1 MDAKTLQGI
10 VYLVLLCAG
19 GAGLWIF
26 ILYQILGRTRRRIA
40 ELEIEHARLER
51 ELAVREVERE
61 TRGMKDEEL
70 LEDVTDL
77 FARR

>member
-1 MDAKTLQGI
+1 MLF
-10 VYLVLLCAG
+10 CAG

-26 ILYQILGRTRRRIA
+26 ILYQVLGRARQRVA
-40 ELEIEHARLER
+40 ELETERARLER
-51 ELAVREVERE
+51 ELVAREVERE

>member
-19 GAGLWIF
+19 GAGLWIY
-26 ILYQILGRTRRRIA
+26 ILYQILGRSRRRIA
-40 ELEIEHARLER
+40 ELETEHARLER

-61 TRGMKDEEL
+61 TRSMKDEAL

>member
-1 MDAKTLQGI
+1 MDTKTLQGI

-40 ELEIEHARLER
+40 ELETERARLER

>member
-26 ILYQILGRTRRRIA
+26 ILYQVLGRTRQRVA
-40 ELEIEHARLER
+40 ELETERARLER
-51 ELAVREVERE
+51 ELAMREVERE
-61 TRGMKDEEL
+61 TRAMKDEEL

>member
-1 MDAKTLQGI
+1 MDARTLQGI

-26 ILYQILGRTRRRIA
+26 ILYQILGRARRRIA
-40 ELEIEHARLER
+40 ELETEHAKLEP

-61 TRGMKDEEL
+61 TRSMKDEAL

>member
-1 MDAKTLQGI
+1 MDANTLQGI

-26 ILYQILGRTRRRIA
+26 ILYQILGRTRLRIA
-40 ELEIEHARLER
+40 DLETEHAKLER

-61 TRGMKDEEL
+61 TRSMKDEAL